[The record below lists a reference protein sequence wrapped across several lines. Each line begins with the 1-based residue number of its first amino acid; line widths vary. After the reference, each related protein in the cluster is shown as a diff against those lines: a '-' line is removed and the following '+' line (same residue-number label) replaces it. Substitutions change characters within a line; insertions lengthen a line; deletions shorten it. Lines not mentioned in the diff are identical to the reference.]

1 MTIKQLLDG
10 VKVSWIH
17 VNVIEQLSPTHF
29 IVGDGTGLA
38 IMEIDP
44 SNVKHVEV
52 GQGMKLAKPNKVSED
67 EISSDKKFTP
77 MKTKPKTR
85 TQSFP

>member
-17 VNVIEQLSPTHF
+17 VNVVEQLSPTHF

-44 SNVKHVEV
+44 NHVMHVEV
-52 GQGMKLAKPNKVSED
+52 GQGKIREVWLRYLMSNLKNIYLLK
-67 EISSDKKFTP
+67 
-77 MKTKPKTR
+77 
-85 TQSFP
+85 